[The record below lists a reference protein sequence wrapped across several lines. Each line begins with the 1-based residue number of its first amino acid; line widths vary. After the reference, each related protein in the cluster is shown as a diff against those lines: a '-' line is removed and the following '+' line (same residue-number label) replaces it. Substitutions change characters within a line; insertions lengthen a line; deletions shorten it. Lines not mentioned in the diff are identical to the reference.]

1 MSHYLTLK
9 AVGRPIAYFPGL
21 AKRLGSTNAAIL
33 LGQFIYWHDKAQSEL
48 GVYKSVD
55 EIEAETGLSYK
66 SQRTARKVLSDLG
79 LVIETEKR
87 LEHRIYFKFNEAAFE
102 AWLSDENEGNS
113 ANCPNGSSGANQKAV
128 RGEPKGHSVIQEI
141 TTENTTEKNTHSAS
155 DPTPDYPDFE
165 NKADDRF
172 KNFDGLGYKTIPDH
186 WKQTAL
192 AKYPELN
199 EQSLNDLFNGIEAH
213 YQPQTGRK
221 HTDAQWN
228 GHWGKW
234 LANNATMAI
243 RKQPKTS
250 QQSAIQPVGAAY
262 QPAPQPE
269 RKRNP
274 VPPPK
279 GMFDGLFGGVFS

>member
-1 MSHYLTLK
+1 MSKFIPNSFQLPNAFVDSMLDKVSGNACKIYLVIVRKTR
-9 AVGRPIAYFPGL
+9 G
-21 AKRLGSTNAAIL
+21 
-33 LGQFIYWHDKAQSEL
+33 WHKESDR
-48 GVYKSVD
+48 
-55 EIEAETGLSYK
+55 LSY
-66 SQRTARKVLSDLG
+66 SQLLKITGIGSYSTIEKAIDELLSIG
-79 LVIETEKR
+79 LINVKTGNVKAS
-87 LEHRIYFKFNEAAFE
+87 NEYSLNDNFC
-102 AWLSDENEGNS
+102 S
-113 ANCPNGSSGANQKAV
+113 
-128 RGEPKGHSVIQEI
+128 
-141 TTENTTEKNTHSAS
+141 TTESVVGQATTETVGATTKTVAEGTTETVDTKDTIKTTNKKTHSAS
-155 DPTPDYPDFE
+155 EPTPDYPDFE

-199 EQSLNDLFNGIEAH
+199 EQSLNDLFNGLEAH

-250 QQSAIQPVGAAY
+250 QQSAIQPIGAAY

>member
-1 MSHYLTLK
+1 MSNFIPNSFQLPNAFVDSMLDKVSGNACKIYLVIVRKTR
-9 AVGRPIAYFPGL
+9 G
-21 AKRLGSTNAAIL
+21 
-33 LGQFIYWHDKAQSEL
+33 WHKESDR
-48 GVYKSVD
+48 
-55 EIEAETGLSYK
+55 LSY
-66 SQRTARKVLSDLG
+66 SQLLKITGIGSYSTIEKAIDELLSIG
-79 LVIETEKR
+79 LINVKTGNVKAS
-87 LEHRIYFKFNEAAFE
+87 NEYSLNDNFC
-102 AWLSDENEGNS
+102 S
-113 ANCPNGSSGANQKAV
+113 
-128 RGEPKGHSVIQEI
+128 
-141 TTENTTEKNTHSAS
+141 TTESVVGQATTETVGATTKTVAEGTTETVDTKDTIKTTNKKTHSAS
-155 DPTPDYPDFE
+155 EPTPDYPDFE

-234 LANNATMAI
+234 LANNASMAI
-243 RKQPKTS
+243 RKQPKAS
-250 QQSAIQPVGAAY
+250 QQSAIQPIGAAY